1 MKMALDCWLLT
12 RASAGIPRRLH
23 EPCREVRAPRWMR
36 CGAGTDASESGC
48 CGLGCRVSTADHVP
62 KYHAAAGR
70 QQCGSLMKQSRDGT
84 GEAWPL
90 FFTDGC
96 TTRSDSDG
104 NALFWRHVSM
114 RRSQSRPVA
123 ASRRQSQPCQ
133 LHHAMDA
140 SLWLAGHDSH
150 GSHDAQHSQRPSA
163 PAAVCFLATTL
174 QDSACLVGIA
184 CLGAPS
190 LVRSALGQ
198 SLRAGEGGV
207 QPDTPTPVNCRPGQ
221 CETLGNQNPPH
232 HRCSGHQARRASG
245 SNN

>member
-23 EPCREVRAPRWMR
+23 EPCREVRAPRWMQ
-36 CGAGTDASESGC
+36 CSAGTDASESRC

-96 TTRSDSDG
+96 TTRRDSDG

-114 RRSQSRPVA
+114 RRSSRGQSPPVA
-123 ASRRQSQPCQ
+123 ASRSPVSFTMQWMPHFGWPATIAMGAMMHSTVSAGLGVLSSYYTTRLCLPCR
-133 LHHAMDA
+133 HSMPRCT
-140 SLWLAGHDSH
+140 LARTK
-150 GSHDAQHSQRPSA
+150 RPR
-163 PAAVCFLATTL
+163 PVAA
-174 QDSACLVGIA
+174 GR
-184 CLGAPS
+184 G
-190 LVRSALGQ
+190 R
-198 SLRAGEGGV
+198 
-207 QPDTPTPVNCRPGQ
+207 
-221 CETLGNQNPPH
+221 
-232 HRCSGHQARRASG
+232 RRAT
-245 SNN
+245 